1 MVCAS
6 AALAAKD
13 RQMAA
18 IYYAAMANGDV
29 GTRAHLRRSRDAFL
43 VRRERCGSA
52 DCVTAIYDARIQE
65 IRRIA
70 AGE

>member
-1 MVCAS
+1 MVCS
-6 AALAAKD
+6 NGALASRD

-18 IYYAAMANGDV
+18 LYYSAMANADV

-43 VRRERCGSA
+43 ARRERCGSE
-52 DCVTAIYDARIQE
+52 DCILSIYDARIQE